1 MREKLM
7 ERLRLVTQEEQRL
20 LEGGQVERER
30 YSGKPLGPEVLAVD
44 SQRLLDHGELITL
57 RTHTRFAAFP
67 AHTHNYV
74 EIMYMCSGQTVHWVN
89 GGPPLTLR
97 AGELLFLNQHAVHQV
112 ERAGAEDVGVN
123 FIVLPQFFDYALE
136 LIGTHTVLGNFLL
149 SGLRQQGGGI
159 SFLHFQVAGVPAVQ
173 NLVENLVE
181 SLAFP
186 QPGTRRLNQATMG
199 VLFLQLL
206 HCTQSLAQEG
216 PAQAEGPVLSALRE
230 IEENYR
236 SADLSRVA
244 RQEHLSLSALSSAVH
259 LATGRTFK
267 ELLLEKRLSKGAEL
281 LRDTGL
287 PVEDIIAA
295 VGYENTSYFY
305 RKFRE
310 RYGVS
315 PRDYRRSHRERS

>member
-123 FIVLPQFFDYALE
+123 FIVLPQFFDYA
-136 LIGTHTVLGNFLL
+136 
-149 SGLRQQGGGI
+149 
-159 SFLHFQVAGVPAVQ
+159 
-173 NLVENLVE
+173 
-181 SLAFP
+181 
-186 QPGTRRLNQATMG
+186 
-199 VLFLQLL
+199 
-206 HCTQSLAQEG
+206 
-216 PAQAEGPVLSALRE
+216 
-230 IEENYR
+230 
-236 SADLSRVA
+236 
-244 RQEHLSLSALSSAVH
+244 
-259 LATGRTFK
+259 
-267 ELLLEKRLSKGAEL
+267 
-281 LRDTGL
+281 
-287 PVEDIIAA
+287 
-295 VGYENTSYFY
+295 
-305 RKFRE
+305 
-310 RYGVS
+310 
-315 PRDYRRSHRERS
+315 

>member
-136 LIGTHTVLGNFLL
+136 LIGTHNVLGNFLL

-159 SFLHFQVAGVPAVQ
+159 SFLHFQVAGVPAV
-173 NLVENLVE
+173 
-181 SLAFP
+181 
-186 QPGTRRLNQATMG
+186 
-199 VLFLQLL
+199 
-206 HCTQSLAQEG
+206 
-216 PAQAEGPVLSALRE
+216 
-230 IEENYR
+230 
-236 SADLSRVA
+236 
-244 RQEHLSLSALSSAVH
+244 
-259 LATGRTFK
+259 
-267 ELLLEKRLSKGAEL
+267 
-281 LRDTGL
+281 
-287 PVEDIIAA
+287 
-295 VGYENTSYFY
+295 
-305 RKFRE
+305 
-310 RYGVS
+310 
-315 PRDYRRSHRERS
+315 